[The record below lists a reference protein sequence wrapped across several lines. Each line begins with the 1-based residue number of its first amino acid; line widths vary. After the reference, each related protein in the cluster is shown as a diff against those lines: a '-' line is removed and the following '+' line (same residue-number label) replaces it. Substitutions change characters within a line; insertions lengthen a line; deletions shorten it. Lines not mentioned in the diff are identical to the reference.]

1 MSFSRTDSKS
11 IMRMKS
17 GQMFAKEDLLRGRK
31 LLHDGAVQLKNSAG
45 RLKGLLVFVVVVFCY
60 AQTWGR
66 LMTSLSPCCRCPC
79 HAPLRCVG
87 LSSRKGSEICVCV
100 FGQHHIFQYSYHP
113 TLQNDMNSTFK
124 LHPFLFQDQRSTV
137 ISLQNLIVR
146 EVANEERGQ
155 LLVFVSPQ

>member
-1 MSFSRTDSKS
+1 MCLRLWSAPYIS
-11 IMRMKS
+11 I
-17 GQMFAKEDLLRGRK
+17 L
-31 LLHDGAVQLKNSAG
+31 
-45 RLKGLLVFVVVVFCY
+45 
-60 AQTWGR
+60 
-66 LMTSLSPCCRCPC
+66 
-79 HAPLRCVG
+79 
-87 LSSRKGSEICVCV
+87 
-100 FGQHHIFQYSYHP
+100 YHP